1 MAVYVFLKKGKA
13 LDEQRVR
20 QLGYAKAFEWSLK
33 GRTINDYESIPYIE
47 VDKPIEL
54 LDEFGF
60 TKEIFSK
67 ATLRVKQKTM
77 VNPREFGIYVFGK
90 AKAELKS
97 SDKQFEYLLEVET
110 SSIDGFKDMQTI
122 QEMIWSGQIAPVLS
136 YTASQKKQSLF
147 EMLKYVLSKR
157 KLSFMQRFILCWK
170 VARA

>member
-13 LDEQRVR
+13 LDEQRVH
-20 QLGYAKAFEWSLK
+20 QPGNAKEFQWSLK
-33 GRTINDYESIPYIE
+33 GRTIYDYESIPFFDL
-47 VDKPIEL
+47 DKPIETL
-54 LDEFGF
+54 EEFGF
-60 TKEIFSK
+60 TNDVFLK
-67 ATLRVKQKTM
+67 ATLRTKQKTM
-77 VNPREFGIYVFGK
+77 VNPREFGIYIFGK
-90 AKAELKS
+90 AKAELKA
-97 SDKQFEYLLEVET
+97 SDKQSEYLLEVET